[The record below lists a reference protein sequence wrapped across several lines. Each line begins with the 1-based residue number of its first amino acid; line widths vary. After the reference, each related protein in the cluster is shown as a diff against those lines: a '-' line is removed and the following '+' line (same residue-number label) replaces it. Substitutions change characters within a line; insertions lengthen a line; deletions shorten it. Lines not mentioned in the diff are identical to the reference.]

1 MLFVI
6 VTIVI
11 GYSVNSNI
19 EMDYV
24 SLGILKSIGFK
35 NKQIRLILLLQYML
49 TGILASGVGM
59 LISRFLL
66 KPVGG
71 FLLSSTGLF
80 LAGNIQDYSMFR
92 LF

>member
-1 MLFVI
+1 MFCILLLVI

-35 NKQIRLILLLQYML
+35 NKQIRLILLMQYML
-49 TGILASGVGM
+49 TGILASGIGM
-59 LISRFLL
+59 LISGLLL
-66 KPVGG
+66 KLVGS
-71 FLLSSTGLF
+71 FC
-80 LAGNIQDYSMFR
+80 
-92 LF
+92 